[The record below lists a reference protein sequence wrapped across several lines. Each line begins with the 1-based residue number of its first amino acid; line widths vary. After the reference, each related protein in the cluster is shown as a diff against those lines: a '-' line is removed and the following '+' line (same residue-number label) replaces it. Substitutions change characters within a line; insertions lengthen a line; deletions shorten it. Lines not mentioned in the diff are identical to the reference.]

1 MVREDVEE
9 ISDEEAEWSDDME
22 TGGQSDV
29 EVELGEEA
37 SWQDFDRQTITV
49 FSCSQWE
56 DRTGGLHTFSCPTE
70 TLYSRVC
77 EGKAL
82 GPHSPQLET
91 IVGGLVGA
99 PVDEKWVEGV
109 EAVSRTVQAELGQY
123 GEGRVQGRPVEVEVQ
138 LVEVAL
144 LAVDFRRA
152 MAQPRPTHKVR
163 HIKSG
168 LKLVIE
174 LLQCGPQMRQVNW
187 RPGGTHPMYH
197 LS

>member
-9 ISDEEAEWSDDME
+9 ISDEEAEWSDDLD
-22 TGGQSDV
+22 TGAHSDF
-29 EVELGEEA
+29 EVELADSA
-37 SWQDFDRQTITV
+37 SWADFDTETITV
-49 FSCSQWE
+49 FSCSQWC
-56 DRTGGLHTFSCPTE
+56 DRTAGLQTFSCPTE
-70 TLYSRVC
+70 TLYSRVA
-77 EGKAL
+77 EGKAP
-82 GPHSPQLET
+82 GPNSPLLET
-91 IVGGLVGA
+91 QLGGMVGA

-109 EAVSRTVQAELGQY
+109 EAVSRTVQAELGQC
-123 GEGRVQGRPVEVEVQ
+123 GEGGVQGGVQGQ

-144 LAVDFRRA
+144 LAVDFRKA

-174 LLQCGPQMRQVNW
+174 LLQCGQQMRQVSCLLGWTN
-187 RPGGTHPMYH
+187 PISK